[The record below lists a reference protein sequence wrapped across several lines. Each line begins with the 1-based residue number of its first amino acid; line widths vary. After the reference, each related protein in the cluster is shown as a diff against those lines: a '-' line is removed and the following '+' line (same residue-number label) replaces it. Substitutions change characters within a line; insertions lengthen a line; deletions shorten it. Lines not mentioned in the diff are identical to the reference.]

1 MVPDVPRP
9 MGPLSMQPLAA
20 EDTTLVQETLS
31 GSQVSFQ
38 LLIERYQERIFGLV
52 RHYTRSTVEVEDIVQ
67 DTFIKAY
74 HRLETF
80 QHQSSFSTWLYRIAV
95 NTALDFLKRLG
106 RNPVRAVED
115 PEVVGTIA
123 GPLGTPRSIAAPDA
137 ELEREEIARITHQ
150 VLEEIPEIFRTVL
163 ILREFEEMAYQD
175 MADLLGISIGTVESR
190 LFRARARFKETLVRL
205 HPEYAV
211 GLE

>member
-1 MVPDVPRP
+1 
-9 MGPLSMQPLAA
+9 MGPLSMQPAAA
-20 EDTTLVQETLS
+20 EDTTLVEETLE
-31 GSQVSFQ
+31 GNQLSFQ
-38 LLIERYQERIFGLV
+38 LLIERYQDRIFGLV
-52 RHYTRSTVEVEDIVQ
+52 RHYTRSAVEVEDIVQ

-74 HRLETF
+74 RKLDSF

-95 NTALDFLKRLG
+95 NTALDFLKRMG

-115 PEVVGTIA
+115 PEVTA
-123 GPLGTPRSIAAPDA
+123 GGADGSGLKRSIAAPEA
-137 ELEREEIARITHQ
+137 ELEREEITRITHE
-150 VLEEIPEIFRTVL
+150 VLEELPEIFRTVL

-175 MADLLGISIGTVESR
+175 IADLLGISIGTVESR
-190 LFRARARFKETLVRL
+190 LFRARARFKDALIRL